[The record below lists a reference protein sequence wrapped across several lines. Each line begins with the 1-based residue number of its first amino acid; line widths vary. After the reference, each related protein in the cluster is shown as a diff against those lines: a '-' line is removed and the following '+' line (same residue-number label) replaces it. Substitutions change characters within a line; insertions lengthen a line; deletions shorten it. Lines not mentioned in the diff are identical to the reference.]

1 MDQTGVLKGEQGLA
15 FIDEAYAAITGRP
28 DAKLDSQARIDLYN
42 ALESL
47 NPEYE
52 GYSLDDFIRAIT
64 SLSAWHKEGR
74 PAAPDP
80 LIEGHSH
87 DK

>member
-1 MDQTGVLKGEQGLA
+1 M
-15 FIDEAYAAITGRP
+15 
-28 DAKLDSQARIDLYN
+28 
-42 ALESL
+42 
-47 NPEYE
+47 
-52 GYSLDDFIRAIT
+52 RAIT

-87 DK
+87 DKERVRVMVDSGFGQAKANQDKIRNEVEVQRLQLLADRQLLDT